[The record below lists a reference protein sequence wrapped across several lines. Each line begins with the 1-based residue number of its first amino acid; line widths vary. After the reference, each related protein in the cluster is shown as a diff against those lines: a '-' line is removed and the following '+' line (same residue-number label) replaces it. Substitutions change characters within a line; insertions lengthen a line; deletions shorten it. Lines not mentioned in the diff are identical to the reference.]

1 MRYGAGVALCLAAF
15 TAPVL
20 ADPAGEA
27 FLADQI
33 AALDADPDWKAAVAS
48 VSSSG
53 AETIVGGLTFEMA
66 SPLTIVSAQEARIE
80 NLVPGEDQTF
90 TFTGAKI
97 TDLRIK
103 SPTLSL
109 VVPSTEPGQEPETLA
124 IGSLEVG
131 GVRFLDAEG
140 FGAISDLPPDADP
153 AQRDLAMQEALD
165 ALPKLG
171 HLAMADVK
179 LGNSTPLNLASFR
192 VDVEDYLGPIPLP
205 WSAEMTDLTLP
216 GIYVRS
222 ALKHFDPRVA
232 QIFTLLDSEIFV
244 IDASGG
250 EAWVDPEKG
259 EVRATA
265 RATVN
270 DAAAIDITYTYSGA
284 NEAWLASVAGEAVL
298 GNFRQA
304 LESFEDGVM
313 LNGMTIRISDRALL
327 DQIFGAVAEAL
338 SLGVDGAA
346 YRKQI
351 SMFALPLFMLTV
363 GKPEYTEA
371 FLKPLQEFVGDGRTL
386 VIQLQPAEPV
396 SAEAIAAAMNRDPES
411 LLALLNLT
419 MTTED
424 SAALQ

>member
-1 MRYGAGVALCLAAF
+1 MRYGAGVALCLAVFA
-15 TAPVL
+15 APVL

-27 FLADQI
+27 FLSDQI
-33 AALDADPDWKAAVAS
+33 AALEADPDWKAAAAS
-48 VSSSG
+48 VTSSG
-53 AETIVGGLTFEMA
+53 SETVISGLSLEMA
-66 SPLTIVSAQEARIE
+66 SPLTLVSADEARIE
-80 NLVPGEDQTF
+80 NLVPGEEETF

-103 SPTLSL
+103 TPTLSL

-124 IGSLEVG
+124 IGTLEAG
-131 GVRFLDAEG
+131 GIQFLDAEG

-171 HLAMADVK
+171 HFALTDIK
-179 LGNSTPLNLASFR
+179 LGNSTPLNIASFR

-205 WSAEMTDLTLP
+205 WTAEMTDLTLP

-222 ALKHFDPRVA
+222 ALKHLDPRVA
-232 QIFTLLDSEIFV
+232 QIFSLLDSKIFV
-244 IDASGG
+244 IDATGG
-250 EAWVDPEKG
+250 ETWVDAEKG

-270 DAAAIDITYTYSGA
+270 DSAAVDITYTYSGA
-284 NEAWLASVAGEAVL
+284 NEAWLASVTGEAVL

-304 LESFEDGVM
+304 LEKFEDGVM
-313 LNGMTIRISDRALL
+313 LQGMTIRVSDRALL
-327 DQIFGAVAEAL
+327 NEIFGAVAEAL

-371 FLKPLQEFVGDGRTL
+371 FLKPLQEFVGDGKTL
-386 VIQLQPAEPV
+386 VIQLQPAAPV
-396 SAEAIAAAMNRDPES
+396 SAEQIAAAMNRDPES